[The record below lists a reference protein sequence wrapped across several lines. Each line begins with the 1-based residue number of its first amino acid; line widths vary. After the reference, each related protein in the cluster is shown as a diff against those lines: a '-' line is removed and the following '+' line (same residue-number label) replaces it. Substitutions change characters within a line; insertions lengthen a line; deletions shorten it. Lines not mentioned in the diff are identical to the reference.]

1 MIRPVSD
8 ILPFS
13 PAGRAAMRRGLALPA
28 MLLLSALLAGCG
40 RVDPVH
46 AYFLSPQMPKAGP
59 GQVSLCYNRV
69 SESTQSLQEMVR
81 GVCRDPRLLSNR
93 VNLDACSLISP
104 VEARFEC
111 SHISRSLAEERP
123 PMPLE
128 VLR

>member
-1 MIRPVSD
+1 MPV
-8 ILPFS
+8 
-13 PAGRAAMRRGLALPA
+13 
-28 MLLLSALLAGCG
+28 LLCAVLAGCG

-59 GQVSLCYNRV
+59 GQLSLCYNRV

-81 GVCRDPRLLSNR
+81 EVCRDPRLLSNR